1 MVFKKGKKKS
11 CGGELLTIKIMAMQY
26 LKTYNKHDVLSLT
39 RLRRFETKIGE
50 RVKLINESLPL
61 EDALA
66 ACPAK
71 FIIVGVPEDIG
82 VKANM
87 GIGGT
92 DSVWIPFLQSF
103 LNVQSNDFFP
113 GDDVLLLGHLD
124 FTELAALIES
134 NAQSNEE
141 RVEAYRHAVNA
152 IDDAVE
158 HIVKLIT
165 QNKKIPIIIGG
176 GHNNAY
182 GCIKGAAKGLFKA
195 GVIQLAQINAINLD
209 AHSDYRPIEG
219 RHSGNGFRYAD
230 EDGYLEK
237 YCVIGLHENYLP
249 QNVWVDIVNDPF
261 LDVITYED
269 IFLHEK
275 RSFIQAVAH
284 AAGFTSDTHCGI
296 ELDLDSIEHTL
307 SSAATPVGVKPLHA
321 RQYVSFA
328 AADCKVAYLH
338 ICEGATHLDDGKK
351 DETTG
356 KLVSYL
362 VSDFIKA
369 V

>member
-1 MVFKKGKKKS
+1 
-11 CGGELLTIKIMAMQY
+11 MQY
-26 LKTYNKHDVLSLT
+26 LKVYNRHDVLKLT

-50 RVKLINESLPL
+50 RVAVLPDTLNIEAAL
-61 EDALA
+61 EQSN
-66 ACPAK
+66 AK

-92 DSVWIPFLQSF
+92 SSAWMPFLDSF
-103 LNVQSNDFFP
+103 LNVQSNDFFT

-124 FTELAALIES
+124 FAPLAALIEN
-134 NAQSNEE
+134 NAQTSEE
-141 RVEAYRHAVNA
+141 RLEAYRHAVNT
-152 IDDAVE
+152 IDVE
-158 HIVKLIT
+158 VEQIVKLIT
-165 QNKKIPIIIGG
+165 QCKKTPIIIGG

-195 GVIQLAQINAINLD
+195 GVIPLAQINAVNLD
-209 AHSDYRPIEG
+209 AHADFRPIEG

-249 QNVWVDIVNDPF
+249 QNVWMDIVNDPF

-269 IFLHEK
+269 IFLHGK
-275 RSFIQAVAH
+275 RSFVQAVTD
-284 AAGFTSDTHCGI
+284 AADFTAGSYCGI
-296 ELDLDSIEHTL
+296 ELDLDCIENTL
-307 SSAATPVGVKPLHA
+307 SSAASPVGVKPLHA

-328 AADCKVAYLH
+328 AAACQAAYLH
-338 ICEGATHLDDGKK
+338 ICEGAAQLDDGRK
-351 DETTG
+351 DESTG
-356 KLVSYL
+356 KLISYL
-362 VSDFIKA
+362 VSDFIKGSSSEKI
-369 V
+369 